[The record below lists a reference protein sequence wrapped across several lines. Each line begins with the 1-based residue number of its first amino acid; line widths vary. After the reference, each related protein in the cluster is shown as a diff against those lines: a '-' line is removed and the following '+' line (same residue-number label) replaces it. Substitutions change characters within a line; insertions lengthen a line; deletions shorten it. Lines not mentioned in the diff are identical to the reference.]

1 MVNWLQATPP
11 PPPVPKRGGS
21 LHALGSLPGH
31 VNELDHVEA
40 RVGHVQVV
48 VEAGALTPLCDDG
61 KPWPGHET
69 HE

>member
-1 MVNWLQATPP
+1 
-11 PPPVPKRGGS
+11 
-21 LHALGSLPGH
+21 
-31 VNELDHVEA
+31 
-40 RVGHVQVV
+40 VQVV